1 MADEIECFVTK
12 FKSLCA
18 SGHQAR
24 LTLNSRKGQVWVN
37 LHVGL
42 RCPQPHQGGGANH
55 HGPGHSNARQR
66 RNNRRAASRATRVT
80 EQVTEVA
87 TDEDQVGESKEEA
100 VEDNANPN
108 IAEAAA
114 AEIAE
119 SNVEEVSAEIVVTSD
134 VTNLEKD
141 ISNDIATVDPETL
154 KDEFCT
160 NESFEIATDDHLV
173 EQILVTADC
182 QADWSDKVVK
192 KLMNEKL
199 NEIGIKMKSIE
210 VNRNIRKCFE
220 SCLVT
225 INPMQRK
232 LIDKESFPLRRWTM
246 KCIT

>member
-1 MADEIECFVTK
+1 MADEIDSFVTK

-66 RNNRRAASRATRVT
+66 RNNRRAASRATQVT
-80 EQVTEVA
+80 EAVTEVA
-87 TDEDQVGESKEEA
+87 TNEDQVGE
-100 VEDNANPN
+100 
-108 IAEAAA
+108 AEAAAAEA

>member
-66 RNNRRAASRATRVT
+66 RNNRRAASRATQVT
-80 EQVTEVA
+80 EAVTEVA
-87 TDEDQVGESKEEA
+87 TNEDQVGE
-100 VEDNANPN
+100 
-108 IAEAAA
+108 AEAAAAEA

>member
-1 MADEIECFVTK
+1 MADEIESFVTK

-66 RNNRRAASRATRVT
+66 RNNRRAASRATQVT
-80 EQVTEVA
+80 EAVTEVA
-87 TDEDQVGESKEEA
+87 TNEDQVGE
-100 VEDNANPN
+100 
-108 IAEAAA
+108 AEAAAAEA

>member
-66 RNNRRAASRATRVT
+66 RNIRRAATVT
-80 EQVTEVA
+80 EEVTEAA
-87 TDEDQVGESKEEA
+87 TNEDQVGERKEEA
-100 VEDNANPN
+100 VEDSANPN
-108 IAEAAA
+108 IDEA
-114 AEIAE
+114 
-119 SNVEEVSAEIVVTSD
+119 EEVSSEEMVTAD
-134 VTNLEKD
+134 VTEKGTA
-141 ISNDIATVDPETL
+141 NDIPTVEPETL
-154 KDEFCT
+154 KDEFCS
-160 NESFEIATDDHLV
+160 NESYEIVSDDQLV
-173 EQILVTADC
+173 EKTLVTADC
-182 QADWSDKVVK
+182 QADWSDKVVT
-192 KLMNEKL
+192 KLMDEKL
-199 NEIGIKMKSIE
+199 NAIGIKMKSVK

-232 LIDKESFPLRRWTM
+232 LIDQESFPLRRWTM
-246 KCIT
+246 KCII

>member
-1 MADEIECFVTK
+1 MLISYYDYT
-12 FKSLCA
+12 
-18 SGHQAR
+18 H
-24 LTLNSRKGQVWVN
+24 
-37 LHVGL
+37 
-42 RCPQPHQGGGANH
+42 
-55 HGPGHSNARQR
+55 NARQQ
-66 RNNRRAASRATRVT
+66 RNNRRAASRATQVT
-80 EQVTEVA
+80 EAVTEVA
-87 TDEDQVGESKEEA
+87 TNEDQVGE
-100 VEDNANPN
+100 
-108 IAEAAA
+108 AEAAAAEA

>member
-1 MADEIECFVTK
+1 MANEIDSFVTK

-66 RNNRRAASRATRVT
+66 RNNRRAASRATQVT
-80 EQVTEVA
+80 EAVTEVA
-87 TDEDQVGESKEEA
+87 TNEDQVGE
-100 VEDNANPN
+100 
-108 IAEAAA
+108 AEAAAAEA

>member
-1 MADEIECFVTK
+1 MADEIESFVTK

-66 RNNRRAASRATRVT
+66 RNNRRAASRATQVT
-80 EQVTEVA
+80 EAVTEVA
-87 TDEDQVGESKEEA
+87 TNEDQVGE
-100 VEDNANPN
+100 
-108 IAEAAA
+108 AEAAAAEA

-134 VTNLEKD
+134 VTNLEND